1 MCPNAGQP
9 TESLCQLTLS
19 FFLPI
24 PKTCRKKDGSP
35 NYRLQPTPRKDIDNL
50 SKAVMD
56 VLSGPNGYYVDD
68 SQVVKLI
75 ATKEWTE
82 ELVGK
87 CVIKLVTK

>member
-1 MCPNAGQP
+1 
-9 TESLCQLTLS
+9 
-19 FFLPI
+19 
-24 PKTCRKKDGSP
+24 
-35 NYRLQPTPRKDIDNL
+35 
-50 SKAVMD
+50 MD

-87 CVIKLVTK
+87 CVIKLVHE